1 MGAPEDHLNSSNHDV
16 TGLLHAWGGGDLAA
30 RDELV
35 AVVHHELRRRA
46 AARLRREQP
55 GHVLQP
61 TALVHEAYLRLVD
74 QRRTDWQS
82 RAHFFAM
89 ASEMMRRILVDHAR
103 RRKMG
108 KRSGGWARV
117 ALDEAVAKREP
128 RDVDLLD
135 LDAALSEL
143 ASFDL
148 RKSRVVELKFFGGL
162 SLDDSAQALGLSRA
176 TVERDW
182 QVARTWLYRRLNP
195 GPDAHDA

>member
-1 MGAPEDHLNSSNHDV
+1 MAASEDHLNSSNHDV

-35 AVVHHELRRRA
+35 EIVHQELRRRA

-74 QRRTDWQS
+74 QRASWQS

-89 ASEMMRRILVDHAR
+89 ASEMMRRILVDHAK

-117 ALDEAVAKREP
+117 ALDEAVAQRAP

-143 ASFDL
+143 ASFDP

-162 SLDDSAQALGLSRA
+162 SLDDTAQVLGVSHA

-182 QVARTWLYRRLNP
+182 QVARNWLYRRLNA
-195 GPDAHDA
+195 GPDRFDA

>member
-16 TGLLHAWGGGDLAA
+16 TGLLHAWGGGDLGA

-46 AARLRREQP
+46 AARLRREPP

-74 QRRTDWQS
+74 QRTGWQS

-143 ASFDL
+143 ALLDP
-148 RKSRVVELKFFGGL
+148 RKSRLVELRFFGGL
-162 SLDDSAQALGLSRA
+162 SLEDSAQALGVSCA
-176 TVERDW
+176 TVDRDW
-182 QVARTWLYRRLNP
+182 QFARLWLHRRITRR
-195 GPDAHDA
+195 PDGHDA